1 MLKQNLG
8 RIKQI
13 KLKKVFDKEDNDFT
27 PWLNENL
34 DILGEKLN
42 IDIIDSNIEENVGN
56 FSCDIIARDSDSNK
70 MIVIEN
76 QFGTTNHDHL
86 GKILTYAAGKQAGI
100 IIWIA
105 ENFREEH
112 KKALE
117 WLNENVNPEEGPS
130 FFGVEI
136 KLIKIADSPPA
147 PDFRIVVKPNDWER
161 MIKMSSQTMSETE
174 KKYLKFYSKLVEEYK
189 KSNPRWR
196 KVNPQPQSWLSFG
209 AGKTRLSFVWAFKSN
224 NRFAV
229 ELYIDTGDRNENE
242 RIFEEL
248 EKHKDK
254 IESELKGLTWERM
267 EERRACRIAI
277 YRNIKGSIKYLLE
290 EDYPEIIEWA
300 SKTMNRFSYVL
311 SKYIKKL

>member
-1 MLKQNLG
+1 M
-8 RIKQI
+8 IKQKLGKI
-13 KLKKVFDKEDNDFT
+13 KQVNLKDVFEKEDKDFT

-42 IDIIDSNIEENVGN
+42 LDIIDSNLEENVGN

-70 MIVIEN
+70 IIIIEN
-76 QFGTTNHDHL
+76 QFGTTDHDHL

-117 WLNENVNPEEGPS
+117 WLNENVDPEGGPS

-136 KLIKIADSPPA
+136 KLIKIEDSPPA

-161 MIKMSSQTMSETE
+161 LIRMSSQTMSETA
-174 KKYLKFYSKLVEEYK
+174 KKYLEFYSKLVDEYK
-189 KSNPRWR
+189 KINPRWR
-196 KVNPQPQSWLSFG
+196 KVKSQPQSWLSFG
-209 AGKTRLSFVWAFKSN
+209 AGKSGLSFVWAFKSN
-224 NRFAV
+224 NRFAI
-229 ELYIDTGDRNENE
+229 ELYIDTGDENENE

-248 EKHKDK
+248 EKYKDK
-254 IESELKGLTWERM
+254 IDNEIKGLIWEKM
-267 EERRACRIAI
+267 EEKRACRIAI
-277 YRNIKGSIKYLLE
+277 YKNIKGNIKSLSE

-300 SKTMNRFSYVL
+300 SKTMKEFSNML
-311 SKYIKKL
+311 SKYIKKI